1 MNSQTILGVCAFGLL
16 ICLGLLLTGDKTP
29 SDSKRVREFSGKK
42 TLGASVRDRLKLDD
56 SGSSST
62 SNSRKKQIEETLG
75 KIEER
80 QKSKKKKAKTIES
93 RIMQADWSIR
103 PQTFMIVSLVLAAV
117 AGIIPFIMGANPLL
131 CGALA
136 FVMGFGLPRFILNAA
151 IDRRQKKFT
160 SHFADAM
167 DIIVRGVRTGLPL
180 GDCLKIIAHESP
192 EPLRSEFRRVVEGE
206 SLGIPIE
213 VCLEQMYER
222 MPISEVNFFATVLNI
237 QKTTG
242 GNLGEALSNLSNVLR
257 GRKMLA
263 EKIKALSAEAKV
275 SAIII
280 GSLPIIVMLLVTIA
294 SPEYMEELYTT
305 PTGHRNLMIGAVM
318 MVMGTLMMRKMMN
331 FKF

>member
-1 MNSQTILGVCAFGLL
+1 MDQQT
-16 ICLGLLLTGDKTP
+16 LLTLGGAGIILALAYVLFSEKTGS
-29 SDSKRVREFSGKK
+29 SDGSRVRALSGK
-42 TLGASVRDRLKLDD
+42 TSVGSNLLGKIKVEDQ
-56 SGSSST
+56 GS
-62 SNSRKKQIEETLG
+62 RRKQIEETLG

-80 QKSKKKKAKTIES
+80 QTAKKKKAKTIES
-93 RIMQADWSIR
+93 RILQANWSMK
-103 PQTFMIVSLVLAAV
+103 PQTFMMVSVGLAAV
-117 AGIIPFIMGANPLL
+117 AGIVPFVLGMPPLA

-136 FVMGFGLPRFILNAA
+136 FVLGFGLPRFILNSA
-151 IDRRQKKFT
+151 IARRQKKFT

-192 EPLRSEFRRVVEGE
+192 DPLGAEFRRVVEGE

-213 VCLEQMYER
+213 VCLDQMYER
-222 MPISEVNFFATVLNI
+222 MPISEVNFFSTVLNI

-242 GNLGEALSNLSNVLR
+242 GNLGEALANLSNVLR
-257 GRKMLA
+257 GRKILR

-280 GSLPIIVMLLVTIA
+280 GSLPIIVMGIVTIA
-294 SPEYMEELYTT
+294 SPDYMHDLYNTT
-305 PTGHRNLMIGAVM
+305 TGQRNLMIGAGM
-318 MVMGTLMMRKMMN
+318 MVAGTLMMRKMIN

>member
-1 MNSQTILGVCAFGLL
+1 MIMALCAVGLVVCVGMLFM
-16 ICLGLLLTGDKTP
+16 GDK
-29 SDSKRVREFSGKK
+29 SSSESKRIREFAGKK
-42 TLGASVRDRLKLDD
+42 TIGSNIKEKLKVED
-56 SGSSST
+56 SG
-62 SNSRKKQIEETLG
+62 NRRKQIEETLG

-93 RIMQADWSIR
+93 RLMQADWSMK
-103 PQTFMIVSLVLAAV
+103 PQNFIVGSVVIAIVVGGLAFVL
-117 AGIIPFIMGANPLL
+117 GLPLHF

-136 FVMGFGLPRFILNAA
+136 FVMGFGLPRFILNGA
-151 IDRRQKKFT
+151 INRRQKKFT
-160 SHFADAM
+160 AHFADAM

-192 EPLRSEFRRVVEGE
+192 DPLGSEFRRVVEGE

-242 GNLGEALSNLSNVLR
+242 GNLGEALANLSNVLR
-257 GRKMLA
+257 GRKILR

-275 SAIII
+275 SAMII
-280 GSLPIIVMLLVTIA
+280 GSLPIIVMILVTIA
-294 SPEYMEELYTT
+294 SPDYMNDLYKT
-305 PTGHRNLMIGAVM
+305 PTGQRNMMIGATM
-318 MVMGTLMMRKMMN
+318 MVMGTLMMRKMIN

>member
-1 MNSQTILGVCAFGLL
+1 M
-16 ICLGLLLTGDKTP
+16 GDK
-29 SDSKRVREFSGKK
+29 SSSESKRVRQLSGK
-42 TLGASVRDRLKLDD
+42 TSLGSNIKERLKVEDT
-56 SGSSST
+56 G
-62 SNSRKKQIEETLG
+62 NRRKQIEESLG

-93 RIMQADWSIR
+93 RIMQADWSMK
-103 PQTFMIVSLVLAAV
+103 PQTFMVMSVILAVIFGTLPFVL
-117 AGIIPFIMGANPLL
+117 GLPLIA

-136 FVMGFGLPRFILNAA
+136 FVMGFGLPRFILNSA

-192 EPLRSEFRRVVEGE
+192 APLGTEFRRVVEGE

-213 VCLEQMYER
+213 VCLEQMHER

-242 GNLGEALSNLSNVLR
+242 GNLGEALANLSNVLR
-257 GRKMLA
+257 GRKILR

-275 SAIII
+275 SSIII
-280 GSLPIIVMLLVTIA
+280 GSLPIIVMILVTIA
-294 SPEYMEELYTT
+294 SPEYMDELYNTS
-305 PTGHRNLMIGAVM
+305 TGQRNLMIGAGM
-318 MVMGTLMMRKMMN
+318 MVMGTLMMRKMIN

>member
-1 MNSQTILGVCAFGLL
+1 MDQQTLLALCASGLVVCVGLL
-16 ICLGLLLTGDKTP
+16 FLGDK
-29 SDSKRVREFSGKK
+29 SSGEAKRVREFAGKK
-42 TLGASVRDRLKLDD
+42 SLSSNIKEKLKVEDTGARR
-56 SGSSST
+56 
-62 SNSRKKQIEETLG
+62 KQIEETLG

-80 QKSKKKKAKTIES
+80 QTAKKKKAKTIEA
-93 RIMQADWSIR
+93 RLVQANWSTK
-103 PQTFMIVSLVLAAV
+103 PQTFMMVSFGLALI
-117 AGIIPFIMGANPLL
+117 AGIISFVLQMPPPVCA
-131 CGALA
+131 ALA
-136 FVMGFGLPRFILNAA
+136 FVMGFGLPRFVLNSA
-151 IDRRQKKFT
+151 INRRQKKFT
-160 SHFADAM
+160 AHFADAM

-192 EPLRSEFRRVVEGE
+192 DPLGAEFRRVVEGE

-242 GNLGEALSNLSNVLR
+242 GNLGEALANLSSVLR
-257 GRKMLA
+257 GRKILR

-280 GSLPIIVMLLVTIA
+280 GSLPIVVMILVTIA
-294 SPEYMEELYTT
+294 SPDYMEDLYYTT
-305 PTGHRNLMIGAVM
+305 TGQRNMMIGAAM
-318 MVMGTLMMRKMMN
+318 MVCGTLMMRKMIN

>member
-1 MNSQTILGVCAFGLL
+1 VEQQTLIGLCAAGLV
-16 ICLGLLLTGDKTP
+16 ICVGMLFMGDKT
-29 SDSKRVREFSGKK
+29 SGESKRVREFSGKK
-42 TLGASVRDRLKLDD
+42 TIGSNLKDRLKVEDT
-56 SGSSST
+56 GA
-62 SNSRKKQIEETLG
+62 RRKQIEETLG

-80 QKSKKKKAKTIES
+80 QNAKKKKSKTLEA
-93 RIMQADWSIR
+93 RMLQADWSMN
-103 PQTFMIVSLVLAAV
+103 PQTFLVISVGLAAV
-117 AGIIPFIMGANPLL
+117 AGVLPFIMGMKPLL
-131 CGALA
+131 CLALA
-136 FVMGFGLPRFILNAA
+136 FVAGFGLPRFVLNSA
-151 IDRRQKKFT
+151 ISRRQKKFT
-160 SHFADAM
+160 AHFADAM

-192 EPLRSEFRRVVEGE
+192 DPLGAEFRRVVEGE
-206 SLGIPIE
+206 TLGIPIE

-257 GRKMLA
+257 GRKILR

-280 GSLPIIVMLLVTIA
+280 GSLPIIVMALVTLA
-294 SPEYMEELYTT
+294 SPDYMDDLYKTT
-305 PTGHRNLMIGAVM
+305 TGQRNMMIGAVM
-318 MVMGTLMMRKMMN
+318 MVMGTLMMRKMIN